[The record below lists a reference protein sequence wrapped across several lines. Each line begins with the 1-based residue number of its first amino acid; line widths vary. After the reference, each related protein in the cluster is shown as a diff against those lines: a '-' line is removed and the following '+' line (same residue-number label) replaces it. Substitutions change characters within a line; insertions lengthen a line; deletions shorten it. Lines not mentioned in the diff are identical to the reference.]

1 MGMVLAVVMAAV
13 LACPAFAARRAD
25 AARRFETGRPAPK
38 AKAGKARTLTL
49 ADFSGAKYAALAS
62 AQGFS
67 ATSMKGAGR
76 ESASADQGGLRIR
89 FNNIR
94 WQGLVMK
101 CPADLSTTDWAGFST
116 VVLDLENPSELDV
129 KVSFSMRNEP
139 ETWSEGKVAYFYA
152 RVPGKS
158 RGAWRMPIIQLRY
171 TNGWTWPAQRPFED
185 ISGWGRVN
193 TRALVEAWITIEQA
207 DRDDELVLHSLKLEN
222 PVPAEGWI
230 DRYGQRSDVSWP
242 DKVKSDEDIKR
253 ADRREAG
260 ELEKARKVA
269 DFDEYCA
276 WKDGPKLKAT
286 GFFRVEKVDGK
297 WWFVAPN
304 GRLFYATGVD
314 CVVGGVEAR
323 FDDTVR
329 AAHSWLPSKEGKCA
343 DAWGNG
349 GESVNFYKVNLIRKW
364 GEERYWA
371 KWRERGLARMNAWGM
386 TSIGNWSN
394 WRDDDVVAAKKF
406 PWVDWGPYI
415 WEKVD
420 VPYVSN
426 GIHDVFHPGFDGLLK
441 RMCEPLAK
449 MRDDPL
455 LIGHFVHNEVSWSG
469 FPAGVVN
476 GTKLHARKVLLL
488 RLMARYETVER
499 LNRLW
504 GTTATSFE
512 TISWP
517 EREAEKKLSPVAWQD
532 LAEFRGEFAD
542 AWYRQWAAAV
552 RAADPNHLV
561 LGSRL
566 HQGNR
571 PEEVYEACARYMDV
585 VSFNHYDVEPP
596 VEEFARFAKIAD
608 KPMMVG
614 EYGFHSFDY
623 GLLSAAVPV
632 ANSGEAGVG
641 YRYYTENLAV
651 SPSCVGAHYFQY
663 CDEPVTGRS
672 LDRETAFHGFVS
684 VADVPHRWLTNASR
698 ETAERLYRVKAGRL
712 QPFAEKPKR

>member
-1 MGMVLAVVMAAV
+1 MRNAV
-13 LACPAFAARRAD
+13 LVLVALAAASS
-25 AARRFETGRPAPK
+25 AEG
-38 AKAGKARTLTL
+38 AKAGSGKKGSIVV
-49 ADFSGAKYAALAS
+49 ADFSLPKYAELAS

-67 ATSMKGAGR
+67 ATLIGATGR
-76 ESASADQGGLRIR
+76 EPGGLRTR
-89 FNNIR
+89 FNNSR

-101 CPADLSTTDWAGFST
+101 CPADLSATDWAGFST
-116 VVLDLENPSELDV
+116 VVLDFENPSELDV

-171 TNGWTWPAQRPFED
+171 TNGWSWPAQRPLED
-185 ISGWGRVN
+185 ITGWGRVN
-193 TRALVEAWITIEQA
+193 TRAVAEAWITIEQA

-242 DKVKSDEDIKR
+242 DKVESDEDIKR
-253 ADRREAG
+253 ADRREAA
-260 ELEKARKVA
+260 ELKKARKVA

-304 GRLFYATGVD
+304 GRLFFATGVD

-329 AAHSWLPSKEGKCA
+329 AAHSWLPSRQGKLA

-364 GEERYWA
+364 GEKQYWK

-394 WRDDDVVAAKKF
+394 WRDDDVAGAKKY
-406 PWVDWGPYI
+406 PWVDWGPYT

-420 VPYVSN
+420 APYVSN
-426 GIHDVFHPGFDGLLK
+426 GIHDVFHPGFDALLK

-449 MRDDPL
+449 MKDDPL
-455 LIGHFVHNEVSWSG
+455 LIGHFVHNEVGWGG
-469 FPAGVVN
+469 FIAGLLNNRSLPA
-476 GTKLHARKVLLL
+476 REELL
-488 RLMARYETVER
+488 RRLKARYGNVER
-499 LNRLW
+499 LNALW
-504 GTTATSFE
+504 GTSAAAFGE
-512 TISWP
+512 LSWP
-517 EREAEKKLSPVAWQD
+517 AKRDDENRLSAVARQD
-532 LAEFRGEFAD
+532 MEEFRAEFAD
-542 AWYRQWAAAV
+542 TWYRKWAAAV

-571 PEEVYEACARYMDV
+571 PDDVYAACAKHMDV

-684 VADVPHRWLTNASR
+684 VADVPHKWLVKAAR
-698 ETAERLYRVKAGRL
+698 ETAERLYPVRSGKLAPVDA
-712 QPFAEKPKR
+712 KPRR